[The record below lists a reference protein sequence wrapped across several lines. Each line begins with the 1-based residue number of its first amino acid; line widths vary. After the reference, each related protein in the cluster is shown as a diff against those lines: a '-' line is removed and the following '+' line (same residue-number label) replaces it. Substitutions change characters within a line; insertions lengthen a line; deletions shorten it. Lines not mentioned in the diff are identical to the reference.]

1 VQAMAHL
8 ELSWEQ
14 MNIDMLSFG
23 AHKFYGPKGVGGLIV
38 RKGLKLLPQN
48 TGGSQEE
55 GLRAGT
61 QNVPLIMG
69 MTKAYELI
77 TINREE
83 RNRRLT
89 YLRNMIIEE
98 ILHTIQ
104 GAYLTGHPEKRLPN
118 HASFVFEGIS
128 GQDLV
133 VGLDMAGF
141 AVSSGSACKVGNP
154 KPSEVLL
161 AIGIPENLAKGAL
174 RVTVGK
180 HTTENE
186 ITLFI
191 SALKKLVNELRK
203 KD

>member
-1 VQAMAHL
+1 MAHL

-23 AHKFYGPKGVGGLIV
+23 AHKFYGPKGVGGLII
-38 RKGLKLLPQN
+38 RKGIRLQPQN

-61 QNVPLIMG
+61 HNVPLIMG
-69 MTKAYELI
+69 MAKAYELI
-77 TINREE
+77 KMNREE
-83 RNRRLT
+83 RNRKLT
-89 YLRNMIIEE
+89 HLRNMIIDEV
-98 ILHTIQ
+98 LHTIQ
-104 GAYLTGHPEKRLPN
+104 GVYLTGHPEKRLPN

-191 SALKKLVNELRK
+191 LALKKLVNELRK